1 MSLLRCR
8 EPRSNPH
15 VRAERKNTVLY
26 RLKPFQEATRTF
38 VRSVS
43 FLKQER
49 KKTVK
54 ESNPHIR
61 AERKVNSFFDSQ
73 SDDEATCTFVRS
85 VSFVSDEI
93 GA

>member
-1 MSLLRCR
+1 M
-8 EPRSNPH
+8 
-15 VRAERKNTVLY
+15 
-26 RLKPFQEATRTF
+26 
-38 VRSVS
+38 RSVS